1 MYTNLFSPLK
11 IYNLILQALQNKT
24 GEINSLLES
33 RSIDSLKLINSSSNQ
48 LNVDKLNKVNTRV
61 DALDNQ
67 FTTLD
72 NKFRFFGANLTEQLQ
87 RQEERASQSWVTF
100 LQYIYDKLYFLN
112 GQIIQVINDNI
123 ILLFFQKLIGDLQ
136 DDIQNV
142 SAKVYSDEMRFKET
156 QSNLSRLQKQFLD
169 FSQSTPKI
177 DSKDSKKKK
186 EGQ

>member
-1 MYTNLFSPLK
+1 M
-11 IYNLILQALQNKT
+11 
-24 GEINSLLES
+24 INF
-33 RSIDSLKLINSSSNQ
+33 I
-48 LNVDKLNKVNTRV
+48 
-61 DALDNQ
+61 
-67 FTTLD
+67 F
-72 NKFRFFGANLTEQLQ
+72 
-87 RQEERASQSWVTF
+87 
-100 LQYIYDKLYFLN
+100 N